1 MKTIAAFFRL
11 IRWPNIL
18 FIVITQLLFYYC
30 VYTPLLSSPPG
41 ERQQILFFLLILS
54 SVMVSA
60 AGYIINDYFDLQI
73 DAVNRPDKMI
83 VDRYI
88 KRRWAILWHWILSA
102 TGILI
107 SGYISYRTGA
117 WLILLIN
124 FCCVVLL
131 WFYSVSLKKKL
142 LSGNISI
149 AALTAWVILVVY
161 LFAGAKLF
169 SITGWAHS
177 PGAFDER
184 RFFKFTWL
192 YAGFAFIM
200 TIIREVIKDIE
211 DMEGDRKYGCKTMPI
226 VWGVPASKVFAGV
239 WIIVCM
245 AALFIVQLYA
255 WQSGRWP
262 AAVYIVVLVIAPMGL
277 MLRNLYRANVSE
289 DYHRL
294 SNLVK
299 LIMLAGIL
307 SMLLFKFIG

>member
-30 VYTPLLSSPPG
+30 VYTPLLSAPPG

-54 SVMVSA
+54 SVLISA

-83 VDRYI
+83 VDRFI

-107 SGYISYRTGA
+107 SAYISYRTGA
-117 WLILLIN
+117 WLILFIN

-169 SITGWAHS
+169 SITGWTHS

-184 RFFKFTWL
+184 RFFKLIWL

-200 TIIREVIKDIE
+200 TIIREVIKDME
-211 DMEGDRKYGCKTMPI
+211 DMEGDRQYGCRTMPI

-239 WIIVCM
+239 WIIVCI
-245 AALFIVQLYA
+245 AALLIVQLYA

-262 AAVYIVVLVIAPMGL
+262 AAFYILLLIIAPMGL
-277 MLRNLYRANVSE
+277 MLRNLYRANVSA
-289 DYHRL
+289 DYHKL

-307 SMLLFKFIG
+307 SMLLFKFIA